1 MKTFV
6 IADTH
11 FNHEN
16 IIKYCNRPFENAN
29 QMNEYVVQKWNGTVR
44 PVDTVY
50 HLGDVGFGTQEQL
63 KGLIGRL
70 NGTKILL
77 IGNHDFKRGINLWK
91 DSGFKEVYKKK
102 IELGKYILT
111 HEPLLEVPENKI
123 NVFGHIHDKPLD
135 SIFNP
140 NNHFCVCCDVLD
152 YVPIELENILL

>member
-16 IIKYCNRPFENAN
+16 IIKYCNRPFKDSK
-29 QMNEYVVQKWNGTVR
+29 QMNEYIIQKWNETVR
-44 PVDTVY
+44 LVDTVY
-50 HLGDVGFGTQEQL
+50 HLGDVGFGTYEQL

-77 IGNHDFKRGINLWK
+77 IGNHDFKTGVNLWK
-91 DSGFKEVYKKK
+91 NIGFKDVYKRK

-111 HEPLLEVPENKI
+111 HEPIHVDKEQI
-123 NVFGHIHDKPLD
+123 NIFGHIHEKPLD
-135 SIFNP
+135 GIFDKD
-140 NNHFCVCCDVLD
+140 NHFCVCCDVLN
-152 YVPIELENILL
+152 YIPIELEKIML